1 MSWSRQTS
9 TLESLMVAALKEQKV
24 LSLPEIVQEILKRN
38 PEAFTG
44 QTPTNSLYSIVYRRE
59 KSRIESGK
67 PALFFTEKVRNV
79 VLYSLN
85 PENQEFP

>member
-9 TLESLMVAALKEQKV
+9 NLESLMVATLKKRKV
-24 LSLPEIVQEILKRN
+24 LSLPEIVQEILKGS

-59 KSRIESGK
+59 KSRLENGQ
-67 PALFFTEKVRNV
+67 PALFLTEKVRNV
-79 VLYSLN
+79 LLYSLN
-85 PENQEFP
+85 PKNREF